1 MAAIALLIT
10 APCHQSLAVSTTSEE
25 EDDKELGA
33 FNMIAKR
40 LATMACLAVLAAT
53 PIAAQEIGDGI
64 DAANR
69 GVMMDQGRD
78 PKWHLAQHRKLSAAI
93 SALLPQRAGTIDAY
107 VLAVGLDADPV
118 FGREAAEASRVLARR
133 FGATGRTMLIAAG
146 DGAGNPAVPHG
157 SPASMATA
165 LAAIAAKMNL
175 AEDVLIL
182 FITAHGGP
190 RIGLAYQDGENGWGL
205 ISPARLA
212 VMLESVGIKRRMIL
226 ISACYSGAFIPPIQS
241 ESSVIVT
248 AAADDRTSFG
258 CEPGNDWT
266 FFGDALINTSMRQ
279 PKPLEQ
285 VTADAFAMIQGW
297 EQARNLTPSN
307 PQQYFGAKVRE
318 WLTSLEQHMPKVASA
333 KVGRPAIG
341 AGTP

>member
-1 MAAIALLIT
+1 M
-10 APCHQSLAVSTTSEE
+10 LADSTTSEDE
-25 EDDKELGA
+25 SIWDSGATLMLG
-33 FNMIAKR
+33 KK
-40 LATMACLAVLAAT
+40 LATLAGLALLAAT
-53 PIAAQEIGDGI
+53 PLSAQDMGDGI

-78 PKWHLAQHRKLSAAI
+78 PKWFLEQHRKLSAAI

-107 VLAVGLDADPV
+107 VLSVGLDADPV

-133 FGATGRTMLIAAG
+133 FGATGRTILIAAG
-146 DGAGNPAVPHG
+146 EGAANPAVPHG

-175 AEDVLIL
+175 NEDVLIL
-182 FITAHGGP
+182 FVTAHGGP
-190 RIGLAYQDGENGWGL
+190 RVGLAYQDGRNGWGL

-212 VMLESVGIKRRMIL
+212 VMLDSVGIKRRMIL
-226 ISACYSGAFIPPIQS
+226 ISACYSGAFIPPIQN

-266 FFGDALINTSMRQ
+266 FFGDAMINNAMRQ

-285 VTADAFAMIQGW
+285 VTADAFTMIQGW
-297 EQARNLTPSN
+297 EHARSLTPSN
-307 PQQYFGAKVRE
+307 PQQSFGSRARDWLGPLEVR
-318 WLTSLEQHMPKVASA
+318 MPKAASA
-333 KVGRPAIG
+333 KVGRPAVG
-341 AGTP
+341 VATP